1 MTDRT
6 LIVNMHAHLCRD
18 PQQEKQ
24 VFPIPGLPDD
34 WYRASPERQIPWMDL
49 QGVTH
54 TVMMNVM
61 GTHGM
66 MEQRVRRARAAGSTD
81 AEIAKMRADLAE
93 SMRQRVREM
102 NDWSLAA
109 QAKQPRLRAYVAID
123 PHLFGNG
130 AIEELERCIKLG
142 ATGLKLHPSI
152 NMHFPNDEAMMPV
165 YERCQELGLGVLADS
180 NGHPSDDGVAYG
192 APRGW
197 IPVLKAFPHLKF
209 IMAHLG
215 DDMWD
220 DRLEMSRQFGDNLR
234 FDFSHGLV
242 DAHHPAGGHHCMP
255 TTQAVRVFRK
265 VGVDRIMYGSD
276 GRPGSD
282 GEDLYGARQ
291 IMALPFTES
300 EKDQMLRT
308 NAMEFFGL
316 SPIAMP

>member
-1 MTDRT
+1 MADRT

-24 VFPIPGLPDD
+24 VFPIKGLPDD
-34 WYRASPERQIPWMDL
+34 WYRASPERQIPYMDL
-49 QGVTH
+49 NGITH
-54 TVMMNVM
+54 TVMQNVM
-61 GTHGM
+61 NTHSM
-66 MEQRVRRARAAGSTD
+66 TESRIRRARSQGASEE
-81 AEIAKMRADLAE
+81 EIARARVDLAE
-93 SMRQRVREM
+93 DMRQRIREM
-102 NDWSLAA
+102 NDWSLEA
-109 QAKQPRLRAYVAID
+109 QAKEPRLRAYVTIS
-123 PHLFGNG
+123 PVLFGEDT
-130 AIEELERCIKLG
+130 IEELERCIKMG

-152 NMHFPNDEAMMPV
+152 NMHYPDHKALMPV
-165 YERCQELGLGVLADS
+165 FERCQEAGLGILTDS

-192 APRGW
+192 TPLGW
-197 IPVLKAFPHLKF
+197 RPVLQQFPRLKF

-220 DRLEMSRQFGDNLR
+220 DRIEMAREFGDNLR

-242 DAHHPAGGHHCMP
+242 DEHHPEGGHHCMP

-265 VGVDRIMYGSD
+265 VGVERIMYGSD

-291 IMALPFTES
+291 IMALPFTDT
-300 EKDQMLRT
+300 EKEQLLRT

-316 SPIAMP
+316 K